1 MMKDNE
7 ALESID
13 MVKLEGKVVQVRQ
26 ELHRYNVFI
35 LFIYFFKRLLFL
47 NKKDHL

>member
-13 MVKLEGKVVQVRQ
+13 MVKLEGKVVQAHQ
-26 ELHRYNVFI
+26 ELHRYN
-35 LFIYFFKRLLFL
+35 FF
-47 NKKDHL
+47 